1 MAKDK
6 EVCLGCSKKFSKSEK
21 SLQCV
26 ICGLWIHQV
35 CSGVTD
41 ELFDLI
47 EKQLKITG
55 TTYWACRPCTV
66 YSQGMTHRMKEIEE
80 KVGRVEKS
88 VDETKEKV
96 KNLDKKVDGLTEE
109 VKKKDD
115 KVAKAVKEMENK
127 LCEEWREREAKR
139 MNVILH
145 NVGEAEDER
154 ATGKERQEWD
164 IKSCYNICNALKI
177 KMGDEAIRF
186 ARRVGEKKEG
196 PRPMV
201 VGFWAET
208 DRTLLLRNAKYL
220 DKHPV
225 FKNVTIGPDLTR
237 KQRAEEEDMK
247 KEADRRNERELT
259 EEDVSKN
266 LKWTVAGDRGK
277 KCLVKRVAR
286 ADHPRMRERE
296 GGRERE
302 EQRRSVRVP
311 PTMRG
316 KVNRG
321 QYERNRGK
329 TPRGRTESATETDTE
344 SETATEAEMETET
357 EAGGRKS
364 KRKVRSP
371 NGGAGHQEEPPR
383 KR

>member
-6 EVCLGCSKKFSKSEK
+6 EVCLGCSKKFSKSDK
-21 SLQCV
+21 CLQCV

-41 ELFDLI
+41 DLFDLI

-66 YSQGMTHRMKEIEE
+66 YAQGMSHRMREIED
-80 KVGRVEKS
+80 KVGKVEKGM
-88 VDETKEKV
+88 EENREKV
-96 KNLDKKVDGLTEE
+96 KDLDKKVDGLTEE

-115 KVAKAVKEMENK
+115 KVAKAVKEMENR

-145 NVGEAEDER
+145 NVGEAENER
-154 ATGKERQEWD
+154 ASGKERQEWD
-164 IKSCYNICNALKI
+164 IKSCYNICGALKLR
-177 KMGDEAIRF
+177 MGEDAIRF
-186 ARRVGEKKEG
+186 ARRVGEKKEE

-201 VGFWAET
+201 VGFWAEA
-208 DRTLLLRNAKYL
+208 DRCLLLKNARYL
-220 DKHPV
+220 ENHPV
-225 FKNVTIGPDLTR
+225 FKNVTIGPDLTK
-237 KQRAEEEDMK
+237 KQRAEEEELK
-247 KEADRRNERELT
+247 KEAERRNERELT
-259 EEDVSKN
+259 EEDLSKN

-286 ADHPRMRERE
+286 IGQPRQ
-296 GGRERE
+296 RE

-311 PTMRG
+311 PVMRG
-316 KVNRG
+316 VVNQG
-321 QYERNRGK
+321 QYERIKGK
-329 TPRGRTESATETDTE
+329 TPPGQPESGTETDTE
-344 SETATEAEMETET
+344 TESEAETEVEMETDGM
-357 EAGGRKS
+357 AGRRS

-371 NGGAGHQEEPPR
+371 GGAAGQQEGPPR